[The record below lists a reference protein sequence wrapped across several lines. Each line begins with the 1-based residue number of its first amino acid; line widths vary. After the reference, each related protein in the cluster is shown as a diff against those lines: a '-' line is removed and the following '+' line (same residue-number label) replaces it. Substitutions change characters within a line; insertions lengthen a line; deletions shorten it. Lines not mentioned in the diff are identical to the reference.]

1 MAPDCF
7 GLVHLPTY
15 LIGTAIVV
23 MLPGPNSLFVLSTA
37 VRHGARI
44 GYRAA
49 CGVFIGDAVLMTLAS
64 MGTASLLQTN
74 PGLFT
79 AFKLAG
85 AAYLAWIGIGMLVA
99 GRRPVDAIP
108 PSSAASGSTNDGLR
122 PLTRALTVSLL
133 NPKAIL
139 FFMAFFIQF
148 VDRRYAH
155 PALSFALLGLMAQ
168 TISFLYLSTLIFGGA
183 RVADAFRRRQ
193 RLAAGLRGS
202 VGALFLGFSAKL
214 ATATVN

>member
-37 VRHGARI
+37 VRHGVRT

-64 MGTASLLQTN
+64 VGTASLLQTN

-85 AAYLAWIGIGMLVA
+85 AAYLAWIGIGMLT
-99 GRRPVDAIP
+99 GWRQQGGERPQAT
-108 PSSAASGSTNDGLR
+108 AATGATADGLR

-155 PALSFALLGLMAQ
+155 PALPFTLLGLMAQ
-168 TISFLYLSTLIFGGA
+168 TISFLYLSTLIFGGS
-183 RVADAFRRRQ
+183 RLADAFRRRQ